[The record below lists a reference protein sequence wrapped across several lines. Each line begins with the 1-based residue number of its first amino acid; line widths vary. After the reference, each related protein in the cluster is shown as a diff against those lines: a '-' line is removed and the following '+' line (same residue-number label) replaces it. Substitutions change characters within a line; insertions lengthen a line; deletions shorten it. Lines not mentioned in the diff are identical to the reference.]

1 MLLFNPFAMQASQ
14 PSTARKSIFQS
25 TTFWG
30 AVLTAIA
37 SISPVVAK
45 SVETYQNTGKID
57 PNSIS
62 QIVVVL
68 ATTGVTILGRVNVT
82 EAVYTPKGLP
92 GPDKPKDV
100 CRDSQSL
107 PSRNESL

>member
-1 MLLFNPFAMQASQ
+1 MQVTNS
-14 PSTARKSIFQS
+14 STAPKKSIFHS

-37 SISPVVAK
+37 SISPAVAN
-45 SVETYQNTGKID
+45 SIDTYQNTGKINAKD
-57 PNSIS
+57 IS

-68 ATTGVTILGRVNVT
+68 ATTGVTILGRINVT

-92 GPDKPKDV
+92 GADKPQDK
-100 CRDSQSL
+100 
-107 PSRNESL
+107 

>member
-1 MLLFNPFAMQASQ
+1 MQVTNSSVA
-14 PSTARKSIFQS
+14 AKKSIFHS

-45 SVETYQNTGKID
+45 NVETYQNTGRID
-57 PNSIS
+57 PNGIS

-68 ATTGVTILGRVNVT
+68 ATTGVTILGRINVT
-82 EAVYTPKGLP
+82 ETVYTPKGLP
-92 GPDKPKDV
+92 GADKPEEK
-100 CRDSQSL
+100 
-107 PSRNESL
+107 

>member
-1 MLLFNPFAMQASQ
+1 MQVSNS
-14 PSTARKSIFQS
+14 STAPKKSIFQS

-45 SVETYQNTGKID
+45 NVETYQNTGRID
-57 PNSIS
+57 PNGIS
-62 QIVVVL
+62 QVVVVL
-68 ATTGVTILGRVNVT
+68 ATTGVTILGRIHVT

-92 GPDKPKDV
+92 GADKPKD
-100 CRDSQSL
+100 
-107 PSRNESL
+107 E

>member
-1 MLLFNPFAMQASQ
+1 MFLRSVVILAAIQLLIMQVSH
-14 PSTARKSIFQS
+14 PSSAPRKSIFQS

-45 SVETYQNTGKID
+45 NVETYQNTGKID
-57 PNSIS
+57 PNGIS

-68 ATTGVTILGRVNVT
+68 ATTGVTILGRAHAT

-92 GPDKPKDV
+92 GADKP
-100 CRDSQSL
+100 
-107 PSRNESL
+107 EGE

>member
-1 MLLFNPFAMQASQ
+1 MQITNS
-14 PSTARKSIFQS
+14 STAPKKSIFQS

-37 SISPVVAK
+37 SISPLAANT
-45 SVETYQNTGKID
+45 VETYQNTGKID
-57 PNSIS
+57 PKSIS

-68 ATTGVTILGRVNVT
+68 ATTGVTILGRINVT

-92 GPDKPKDV
+92 GADKPK
-100 CRDSQSL
+100 
-107 PSRNESL
+107 EM